1 MRILIKDSA
10 LTRRDTLWQSIVLVC
25 FHVNRVRE
33 KGTLRLFSYI
43 FGKDVPTCTIFG
55 RNLLQLYFST
65 TTFRRFTTPKLCE
78 TQQRQITAEQLAVK
92 LHFSQDSKMFSN
104 TDTTVSRIVLTVQMF
119 KILYLK
125 CASPDEITSGVHLV
139 ALNCRQALFRGR
151 PLPS

>member
-1 MRILIKDSA
+1 MF
-10 LTRRDTLWQSIVLVC
+10 QLVR
-25 FHVNRVRE
+25 FLAE
-33 KGTLRLFSYI
+33 IFFSYTLVQQHS
-43 FGKDVPTCTIFG
+43 GGSP
-55 RNLLQLYFST
+55 LLNYVKHNSAILLLS
-65 TTFRRFTTPKLCE
+65 K
-78 TQQRQITAEQLAVK
+78 AAVK
-92 LHFSQDSKMFSN
+92 LQFSQDSKMFSN